1 MILKIRHLGPKYLFF
16 YAYTSYIA
24 PGREREREK
33 KIIYCAVLAQIDQ
46 LTLTLGGLKCPQS
59 VEVEHKI
66 CRSMCGTP
74 VQSTSHFGPSKFNW
88 VGRGGQG
95 RSKSANQLFWAYG
108 VSLRTSGSGPGPKNE
123 SNKWRPP
130 NCSDKKTK
138 KSVNDSCN
146 NPFSVSNSIPVFL
159 FLSLWAEL

>member
-59 VEVEHKI
+59 VEVEHKT
-66 CRSMCGTP
+66 CRSMCGHLYK
-74 VQSTSHFGPSKFNW
+74 VQ
-88 VGRGGQG
+88 
-95 RSKSANQLFWAYG
+95 A
-108 VSLRTSGSGPGPKNE
+108 
-123 SNKWRPP
+123 
-130 NCSDKKTK
+130 
-138 KSVNDSCN
+138 
-146 NPFSVSNSIPVFL
+146 I
-159 FLSLWAEL
+159 